1 MDETLKRRLI
11 GAAVVV
17 SLAVIFVPM
26 LVEEAP
32 VPDPG
37 IEGSNVPRREDL
49 TFKSSL
55 LKDEVVPTDAVPPN
69 SAAQEAGTPPVALAP
84 APDVKPAV
92 APAPD
97 AASVAAATDA
107 ASEAMPPK
115 ETVRPAESAAS
126 VTKSP
131 AATAPGAGQVAKAS
145 PMQPAKPVPKLT
157 AWVIQV
163 GNYSSRDKADAVA
176 QPLRAKGLETFVE
189 PIDEAGKLVY
199 RVSVGPEA
207 DRRRAEG
214 LLPRVEAAMGGKD
227 KPFIRSYP

>member
-1 MDETLKRRLI
+1 VDETLKRRLI

-32 VPDPG
+32 VPDPR
-37 IEGSNVPRREDL
+37 IEGSNVPPREDL

-55 LKDEVVPTDAVPPN
+55 LKDEVVPTDAAPPN
-69 SAAQEAGTPPVALAP
+69 GAAHEAVAPPVAVAP

-92 APAPD
+92 AAAPE
-97 AASVAAATDA
+97 AEAAAPAAEA

-115 ETVRPAESAAS
+115 EAARPVE
-126 VTKSP
+126 TSP
-131 AATAPGAGQVAKAS
+131 APRSPATAPPASGQVAKAT
-145 PMQPAKPVPKLT
+145 PTQPTKPIPKLT
-157 AWVIQV
+157 AWVVQV

-189 PIDEAGKLVY
+189 PMDEGGKVIY
-199 RVSVGPEA
+199 RVSVGPES
-207 DRRRAEG
+207 DRRRVEA

>member
-32 VPDPG
+32 VPDPR
-37 IEGSNVPRREDL
+37 IEGSNVPPRENL

-55 LKDEVVPTDAVPPN
+55 LKDEVVPTDAAPPN
-69 SAAQEAGTPPVALAP
+69 GAPAEAAAPPVAVAP

-92 APAPD
+92 AAAAD
-97 AASVAAATDA
+97 AGEAATDA
-107 ASEAMPPK
+107 SSEAMPPK
-115 ETVRPAESAAS
+115 EPAKPAEPAAP
-126 VTKSP
+126 VRQPPVSP
-131 AATAPGAGQVAKAS
+131 ATGQAAKLT
-145 PMQPAKPVPKLT
+145 PTQPAKPIPKLT

-163 GNYSSRDKADAVA
+163 GNYSSRDKADAMA

-189 PIDEAGKLVY
+189 PMDEGGKVVY

-207 DRRRAEG
+207 DRKRAEG